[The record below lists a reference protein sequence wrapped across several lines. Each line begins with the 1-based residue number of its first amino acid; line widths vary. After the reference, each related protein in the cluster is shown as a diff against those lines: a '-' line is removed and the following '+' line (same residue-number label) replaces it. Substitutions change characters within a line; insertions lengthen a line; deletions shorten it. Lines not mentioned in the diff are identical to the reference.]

1 VIASEKSGQVD
12 ETVETMLAHIIPPDP
27 QERHVLQHSQTQQIR
42 TRDQVMEDLQDVTL
56 QYLSCA
62 DPCEAQARQRRGLEG
77 DAHGQMEE
85 TATRI
90 ISSKPILAVAES
102 SLLVD
107 TVEQRIMISSP
118 PPLRK
123 IRQRMGLKKNVM
135 KMKQYK
141 TRNLIAM
148 CIHEEGGG
156 NIPELGQ

>member
-1 VIASEKSGQVD
+1 
-12 ETVETMLAHIIPPDP
+12 
-27 QERHVLQHSQTQQIR
+27 
-42 TRDQVMEDLQDVTL
+42 MEDLQDVTL

-62 DPCEAQARQRRGLEG
+62 DPCEAQVRQHRVLQR

-90 ISSKPILAVAES
+90 ISSAPILAGVES

-107 TVEQRIMISSP
+107 TVEQRIMISS